1 MVVVNRVLMFKALRG
16 PSGAS
21 WTTPGGLST
30 MPHSVR
36 RVEILKCS
44 YADLVILAV
53 APSLGNVNAIN
64 ALVDGNLG
72 MTELAKIYFD

>member
-1 MVVVNRVLMFKALRG
+1 
-16 PSGAS
+16 
-21 WTTPGGLST
+21 